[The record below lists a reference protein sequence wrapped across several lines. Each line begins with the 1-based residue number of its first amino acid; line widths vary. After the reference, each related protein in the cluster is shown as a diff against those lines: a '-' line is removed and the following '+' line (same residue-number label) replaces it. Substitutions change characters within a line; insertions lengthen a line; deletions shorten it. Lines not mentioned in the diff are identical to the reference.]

1 MVLDAMTQRSTHP
14 KSGQCIASRLS
25 SCHADRA
32 HLSLASRGHRP
43 FEPYKMG
50 KTEADDTANAHIN
63 SAITTAKRLLEALDK
78 WKFATDCDTPVI
90 TTGHELV
97 RPNSDVALHATS
109 LLLHDALLH
118 CYETTCT

>member
-1 MVLDAMTQRSTHP
+1 
-14 KSGQCIASRLS
+14 
-25 SCHADRA
+25 
-32 HLSLASRGHRP
+32 
-43 FEPYKMG
+43 MG

-90 TTGHELV
+90 TTGQT
-97 RPNSDVALHATS
+97 NSDVALHATS

-118 CYETTCT
+118 CYVTTCT